1 MRHKLRGKV
10 WEVEYVNRLPNG
22 DRGACDSPDTA
33 GKKIQILSK
42 LKGQERLEVLLH
54 EGLHACLWD
63 LDEEAV
69 GVIAED
75 LARMVWKEIGYG
87 NGTS

>member
-1 MRHKLRGKV
+1 
-10 WEVEYVNRLPNG
+10 
-22 DRGACDSPDTA
+22 
-33 GKKIQILSK
+33 
-42 LKGQERLEVLLH
+42 LH

-75 LARMVWKEIGYG
+75 LARMVWKE
-87 NGTS
+87 SEHE